1 MKLVLSLIIS
11 ILAKLIIIIGI
22 LCFIAGLAF
31 GILAPPWLDWL
42 QDFSLVMRIIIAC
55 AIAGLAAYLLIVGGV
70 KVSHFADRFIE
81 KH

>member
-1 MKLVLSLIIS
+1 MKLVISCIIS
-11 ILAKLIIIIGI
+11 ILAKLLIIIGI
-22 LCFIAGLAF
+22 LFFCTGLAF
-31 GILAPPWLDWL
+31 GIMAPPWLDWL

-55 AIAGLAAYLLIVGGV
+55 AVAGLVAYLLIAGGV